1 VQFLKAEILVI
12 IPSTLTMGKG
22 KKMDHDEWVRQ
33 ELRERSL
40 SLGFRYTPLDEIE
53 HRLARIRAGMGK
65 QGVEG
70 LLVIQKMDFYYLSGT
85 TQDGLLFV
93 PLEGKPLLMMKRE
106 LERARIE
113 SPVQDVVPLKSNRQ
127 IPSLMQAHYG
137 KVPQI
142 LGLELDVLPVKDY
155 FRVQAIF
162 PGSHFTDASSILR
175 ETRKIKSLFEIDLM
189 RRAGEIGREVYREA
203 REILEE
209 GMTEIEF
216 GGLLEAVAKKH
227 GHEGLLR
234 VRSLNYEA
242 YTWHVLSGLTGGIV
256 SQSDSP
262 MGGLGLS
269 PAFPVGASLKVM
281 KAHEP
286 ILVDFGTC
294 FHGYQAD
301 ETRMFSIG
309 RMERKF
315 VDAYKACKEIH
326 DAVLE
331 ETRPGADCEAL
342 FLKTLPLAEKLG
354 YKDSFLGPPRLQTRF
369 IGHGIG
375 LELNEV
381 PFLAQ
386 GQSYL
391 LEEGMTFAVE
401 PKIVF
406 PGEGSVGIEN
416 TVVVTKDGY
425 EVLTPAGQEI
435 FQV

>member
-1 VQFLKAEILVI
+1 MNYA
-12 IPSTLTMGKG
+12 G
-22 KKMDHDEWVRQ
+22 WVRQ
-33 ELRERSL
+33 ELRELSL
-40 SLGFRYTPLDEIE
+40 SLGFRFTPADEIE
-53 HRLARIRAGMGK
+53 KRLTRIRAGMEK
-65 QGVEG
+65 EG
-70 LLVIQKMDFYYLSGT
+70 IEALLVIQKMDFHYLSGT

-93 PLEGKPLLMMKRE
+93 PLEGRPLLMVKRE
-106 LERARIE
+106 RERASAE
-113 SPVQDVVPLKSNRQ
+113 SPMKDVVTLKSNRD
-127 IPSLMQAHYG
+127 IPSLIQAHHRRL
-137 KVPQI
+137 PHR
-142 LGLELDVLPVKDY
+142 LGLELDVLPVRDY
-155 FRVQAIF
+155 LKLQELFQGTQF
-162 PGSHFTDASSILR
+162 MDASLILR
-175 ETRKIKSLFEIDLM
+175 EARKIKSPFEIDLM
-189 RRAGEIGREVYREA
+189 RRAGEIGKKVYQEA
-203 REILEE
+203 KKILKT

-216 GGLLEAVAKKH
+216 GGLLEAKAKKY

-242 YTWHVLSGLTGGIV
+242 YTWHVLSGTTGGIV

-269 PAFPVGASLKVM
+269 SAFPVGASRKVM

-294 FHGYQAD
+294 YHGYQAD

-309 RMERKF
+309 KMKQKF
-315 VDAYKACKEIH
+315 IDAYNACKEIH

-331 ETRPGADCEAL
+331 DVRPGADCEAL

-354 YKDSFLGPPRLQTRF
+354 YRDGYLGPPGLQTRF

-375 LELNEV
+375 LELNEL

-386 GQSYL
+386 GQSYP

-416 TVVVTKDGY
+416 TVVVTKDGH
-425 EVLTPAGQEI
+425 EVLTNTGQEI

>member
-1 VQFLKAEILVI
+1 
-12 IPSTLTMGKG
+12 
-22 KKMDHDEWVRQ
+22 MDHKDWVRQ
-33 ELRERSL
+33 ELRKLSL
-40 SLGFRYTPLDEIE
+40 SLGFRYTPLEE
-53 HRLARIRAGMGK
+53 VEKRLVRVRTGMEN
-65 QGVEG
+65 QGMEG
-70 LLVIQKMDFYYLSGT
+70 LLVIQKMNLYYLSGT
-85 TQDGLLFV
+85 AQDGFLFV
-93 PLEGKPLLMMKRE
+93 PLEGEPLLMIKRE
-106 LERARIE
+106 LERAKAE
-113 SPVQDVVPLKSNRQ
+113 SPVRDVVPLKSNRE
-127 IPSLMQAHYG
+127 IPSLIQAHYG
-137 KVPQI
+137 KVPSI
-142 LGLELDVLPVKDY
+142 VGLELDILPVRDY
-155 FRVQAIF
+155 FKFQGFF
-162 PGSHFTDASSILR
+162 PGIQFMDASSILG

-189 RRAGEIGREVYREA
+189 RKAGEIGMKVYQEA
-203 REILEE
+203 REVLKE

-216 GGLLEAVAKKH
+216 GGCLEAAAKKY

-242 YTWHVLSGLTGGIV
+242 YSWHILSGLTGGIV

-281 KAHEP
+281 KAQEP

-309 RMERKF
+309 KMEQKF
-315 VDAYKACKEIH
+315 IDAYNACKEIQ

-331 ETRPGADCEAL
+331 ETRPGADCETL

-375 LELNEV
+375 LELNEL

-386 GQSYL
+386 NQSYP

-425 EVLTPAGQEI
+425 QVITPAEQEI
-435 FQV
+435 FQL